1 MLVYLYIGKAK
12 DWKKIEQMKK
22 PAKSHPAPDQLN
34 HMYYKKKSTFLVYQK
49 GEKKTTWTY

>member
-49 GEKKTTWTY
+49 GEKKTT